1 MPECKGGLEVP
12 KQKKITQVIVERV
25 NLKSRE
31 FKNSKKILV
40 SNSIVQPFETDV
52 GGDNSALIL
61 QSLCITVEQ
70 IDQKN
75 LSLKQLSSD
84 KEYVKNPNILERK
97 DYQKFENEYDKPDD
111 KFPNENDPFYQLDDR
126 REQNEEMVQKKNKFI
141 NSNKIAPIT
150 RSLLLSNVGNRKLKQ
165 LEVLK

>member
-1 MPECKGGLEVP
+1 LPESKGGLEVP

-61 QSLCITVEQ
+61 QSLSITVEQ

-111 KFPNENDPFYQLDDR
+111 KFPNENDPFYQLDDH

>member
-1 MPECKGGLEVP
+1 MP
-12 KQKKITQVIVERV
+12 KQRKLSNNITRV
-25 NLKSRE
+25 KNRKSEE
-31 FKNSKKILV
+31 FENSKKILV
-40 SNSIVQPFETDV
+40 SNSIVQPFETNG

-61 QSLCITVEQ
+61 QSLSITVDQ

-111 KFPNENDPFYQLDDR
+111 KFPNENDPFYQLDDY

-141 NSNKIAPIT
+141 NSNKIEPIA
-150 RSLLLSNVGNRKLKQ
+150 RSLLLSNVGNKKLKQ

>member
-1 MPECKGGLEVP
+1 LPESKGGLEVP

-40 SNSIVQPFETDV
+40 SNSIVQPFETNV

-61 QSLCITVEQ
+61 QSLSITVDQ

-75 LSLKQLSSD
+75 FSLKQLSSD

-111 KFPNENDPFYQLDDR
+111 KFPNENDPFYQLDDH

-141 NSNKIAPIT
+141 NSNKIAPIA
-150 RSLLLSNVGNRKLKQ
+150 RNLLLSNVGNKKLKQ
-165 LEVLK
+165 FEVLK

>member
-1 MPECKGGLEVP
+1 MP
-12 KQKKITQVIVERV
+12 KQRKLSNNAIRV
-25 NLKSRE
+25 NNGKSEE

-40 SNSIVQPFETDV
+40 SNSIVQPFETNA

-61 QSLCITVEQ
+61 QSLSITVDQ
-70 IDQKN
+70 VDQKN

-111 KFPNENDPFYQLDDR
+111 KFPNENDPFYQLDDH

>member
-1 MPECKGGLEVP
+1 MP
-12 KQKKITQVIVERV
+12 KQRKLSNNTIRV
-25 NLKSRE
+25 KNRKSEE
-31 FKNSKKILV
+31 FENSKKILV
-40 SNSIVQPFETDV
+40 SNSIVQPFETNV

-61 QSLCITVEQ
+61 QSLSITIDQ

-75 LSLKQLSSD
+75 LSLKQLSND

-111 KFPNENDPFYQLDDR
+111 KFPNENDPFYQLDDH

-141 NSNKIAPIT
+141 NSNKIAPIA
-150 RSLLLSNVGNRKLKQ
+150 RNLLLSNVGNRKLKQ

>member
-1 MPECKGGLEVP
+1 MP
-12 KQKKITQVIVERV
+12 KQRKLSNNVIRI
-25 NLKSRE
+25 NNGKSEE

-40 SNSIVQPFETDV
+40 SNSIVQPFETNV

-61 QSLCITVEQ
+61 QSLSITVDQ

-75 LSLKQLSSD
+75 LSLKQLSND

-111 KFPNENDPFYQLDDR
+111 KFPNENDPFYQLDDH

-141 NSNKIAPIT
+141 NSNKIAPIA
-150 RSLLLSNVGNRKLKQ
+150 RSLLLSNVGNKKLKQ

>member
-1 MPECKGGLEVP
+1 MP
-12 KQKKITQVIVERV
+12 KQRKLSNNAIRV
-25 NLKSRE
+25 KNRKSEE

-40 SNSIVQPFETDV
+40 SNSIVQPFETNA

-61 QSLCITVEQ
+61 QSLSITVDQ
-70 IDQKN
+70 VDQKN

-111 KFPNENDPFYQLDDR
+111 KFPNENDPFYQLDDH

-141 NSNKIAPIT
+141 NSNKIAPIA

>member
-1 MPECKGGLEVP
+1 MP
-12 KQKKITQVIVERV
+12 KQRKLSNNAIRV
-25 NLKSRE
+25 KNRKSEE

-40 SNSIVQPFETDV
+40 SNSIVQPFETNA

-61 QSLCITVEQ
+61 QSLSITVDQ
-70 IDQKN
+70 VDQKN

-111 KFPNENDPFYQLDDR
+111 KFPNENDPFYQLDDH

>member
-1 MPECKGGLEVP
+1 MPESKGGLEVP

-31 FKNSKKILV
+31 FENSKKILV
-40 SNSIVQPFETDV
+40 SNSIVQPFETNV

-61 QSLCITVEQ
+61 QSLSITVDQ

-111 KFPNENDPFYQLDDR
+111 KFPNENDPFYQLDDY

-141 NSNKIAPIT
+141 NSNKIEPIA
-150 RSLLLSNVGNRKLKQ
+150 RSLLLSNVGNKKLKQ